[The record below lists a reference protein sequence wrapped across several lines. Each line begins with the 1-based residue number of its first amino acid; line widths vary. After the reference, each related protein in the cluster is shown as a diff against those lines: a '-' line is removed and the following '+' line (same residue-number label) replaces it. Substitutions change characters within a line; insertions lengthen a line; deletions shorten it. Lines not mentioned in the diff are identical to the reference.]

1 MIFERLLR
9 NSRND
14 CSSTRFVGFS
24 YLFLLREI
32 QREVDSLG
40 IKKSEGEKV
49 FYWNLS
55 NIRIYRERERE
66 ELKIRNCRVY
76 FSTNRYTVS
85 GGASRVC
92 VYEIMES
99 WRNIKVRREGET
111 TKGKRGGRA

>member
-1 MIFERLLR
+1 MIARRRVSSVSLTYFYCAKYNEKWTRWGLKNRKERR
-9 NSRND
+9 CFIGICRI
-14 CSSTRFVGFS
+14 FV
-24 YLFLLREI
+24 YTE
-32 QREVDSLG
+32 
-40 IKKSEGEKV
+40 
-49 FYWNLS
+49 
-55 NIRIYRERERE
+55 RERERE

>member
-1 MIFERLLR
+1 MIA
-9 NSRND
+9 
-14 CSSTRFVGFS
+14 RFVGFS

-40 IKKSEGEKV
+40 IKKSETGRREGV
-49 FYWNLS
+49 LLEFVEYS
-55 NIRIYRERERE
+55 YIQRERERE

>member
-1 MIFERLLR
+1 MIARR
-9 NSRND
+9 RV
-14 CSSTRFVGFS
+14 SSVSLTYFYCAKYNEKWTRWG
-24 YLFLLREI
+24 LKNR
-32 QREVDSLG
+32 
-40 IKKSEGEKV
+40 KWEGEKV

-66 ELKIRNCRVY
+66 REELKIRNSRVY

>member
-1 MIFERLLR
+1 MI
-9 NSRND
+9 
-14 CSSTRFVGFS
+14 TRFVGFS

-66 ELKIRNCRVY
+66 RRIENSKLQSLFFDESIYGFGWCIESVRVRNHGIVAQYKGTTR
-76 FSTNRYTVS
+76 R
-85 GGASRVC
+85 
-92 VYEIMES
+92 
-99 WRNIKVRREGET
+99 RNH
-111 TKGKRGGRA
+111 